1 VAIVGG
7 GIGGLTLALA
17 LTQREIPFTVF
28 EQAPSFVEEG
38 AGLQLSPNA
47 TRLLRRLGLGEALRE
62 VAFRPRALE
71 MLDGLTGAPIFRVR
85 LADELERRFGA
96 PLLTVR
102 RQALHAALLHAISA
116 DAVVMGAAVTSVRPA
131 PRGITVCFEDRSAYA
146 AGVVI
151 GADGIRSAVRRHLL
165 SDGGPSPSGKAV
177 YRGVIPPERRPSAA
191 IAEAICV
198 WTGPGRHC
206 VAYPVTASGA
216 VSFAAVVP
224 ATGRAG
230 EARSSSHARHELLV
244 AYQGWARELHELFA
258 AAGTLRRWELFDLPT
273 ADRSA
278 SGRLALLGDAAH
290 AMLPF
295 LAQGANCA
303 IEDAFTLAAC
313 LAGSWPDEVE
323 ASLSRYESLRLPRAA
338 RLQAE
343 ARSRAGRR
351 AGSAP
356 RAAFDATSSY
366 LSSQAWMFGYD
377 AQRAVAEAGEVA
389 VA

>member
-1 VAIVGG
+1 
-7 GIGGLTLALA
+7 
-17 LTQREIPFTVF
+17 
-28 EQAPSFVEEG
+28 
-38 AGLQLSPNA
+38 
-47 TRLLRRLGLGEALRE
+47 
-62 VAFRPRALE
+62 
-71 MLDGLTGAPIFRVR
+71 
-85 LADELERRFGA
+85 
-96 PLLTVR
+96 
-102 RQALHAALLHAISA
+102 
-116 DAVVMGAAVTSVRPA
+116 
-131 PRGITVCFEDRSAYA
+131 
-146 AGVVI
+146 
-151 GADGIRSAVRRHLL
+151 
-165 SDGGPSPSGKAV
+165 
-177 YRGVIPPERRPSAA
+177 
-191 IAEAICV
+191 
-198 WTGPGRHC
+198 
-206 VAYPVTASGA
+206 
-216 VSFAAVVP
+216 
-224 ATGRAG
+224 
-230 EARSSSHARHELLV
+230 
-244 AYQGWARELHELFA
+244 LFA

-313 LAGSWPDEVE
+313 LAESWPDEVE

-377 AQRAVAEAGEVA
+377 AQRAVAEVGEV
-389 VA
+389 VVV